1 MDLGDIL
8 GQKQKLVKHIEVQ
21 FSLAINQIKEP
32 KKQTFEFHLQ
42 KGRKAFFFYVSEC
55 LEFLFRGQKIL
66 QIFCWWICFF
76 FRSLIVFTF
85 TFFPQILGNFSTH
98 AHRLN
103 THTYTFIPKSLRRF
117 SFAGKRFFPDV
128 TFSLFYTGRRTI
140 IVYHLH
146 NLILLLICPI
156 LNC

>member
-32 KKQTFEFHLQ
+32 KKTNFRISLA
-42 KGRKAFFFYVSEC
+42 KRTKSFFSSTSRSVWN
-55 LEFLFRGQKIL
+55 LFFVAKKFL

-98 AHRLN
+98 AHRLSTY
-103 THTYTFIPKSLRRF
+103 THTLLFRNLSGDSHLQEK
-117 SFAGKRFFPDV
+117 GFFP
-128 TFSLFYTGRRTI
+128 T
-140 IVYHLH
+140 
-146 NLILLLICPI
+146 
-156 LNC
+156 

>member
-1 MDLGDIL
+1 M

-32 KKQTFEFHLQ
+32 KKKTFEFHLQ
-42 KGRKAFFFYVSEC
+42 KGRKAFSSTSRSVWNFFFVAKK
-55 LEFLFRGQKIL
+55 FL

-76 FRSLIVFTF
+76 FRSLVVFTF

-98 AHRLN
+98 AHRLS

-117 SFAGKRFFPDV
+117 SLAGKRFFPDV